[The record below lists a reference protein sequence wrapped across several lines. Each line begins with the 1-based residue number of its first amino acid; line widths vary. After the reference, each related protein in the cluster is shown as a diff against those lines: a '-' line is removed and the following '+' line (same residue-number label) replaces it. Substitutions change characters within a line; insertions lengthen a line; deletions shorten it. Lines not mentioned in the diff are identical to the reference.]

1 MTCTRSEWV
10 GADGRCDGEERQA
23 VHEEL
28 HKRIKR
34 LAQTGTLV
42 CLCSRNQP
50 ALVHEAFQ
58 ELEPRGLQLK
68 LGQDI
73 LRTMVGVSAGGSKA
87 DSLRRLAQELNLSL
101 SAFAVSLCLL
111 VVETVQAS
119 VMVPANLLAAHISWS
134 EACCVQLDAPGMLAC
149 MLSRCA
155 LACILSRCALRSMAA
170 GRRQSRRMCSRALGG
185 ERATGCT

>member
-1 MTCTRSEWV
+1 
-10 GADGRCDGEERQA
+10 

-134 EACCVQLDAPGMLAC
+134 EACSVQLDAPGMLAC
-149 MLSRCA
+149 MLSRVHWHASSHGVHYALWQLVDDNPAECVHVHSEVREQRGAHETSSGLELALFCA
-155 LACILSRCALRSMAA
+155 
-170 GRRQSRRMCSRALGG
+170 
-185 ERATGCT
+185 